1 MMMSRAIPSEREK
14 VSFSLRGDRD
24 IDDRELSICQL
35 REGMLSE
42 WPTIYLET
50 FKVHTIVYFNKC
62 IFCQNFS
69 ISRACM
75 IFHPCH
81 CI

>member
-1 MMMSRAIPSEREK
+1 MMMSKAIPSEREK

-50 FKVHTIVYFNKC
+50 FKVDTIVYFTKFILC
-62 IFCQNFS
+62 QSFC

-75 IFHPCH
+75 INHLYH

>member
-42 WPTIYLET
+42 WPTTYLET
-50 FKVHTIVYFNKC
+50 FKVHTLVYFTKF
-62 IFCQNFS
+62 ILCQNFVLVVP
-69 ISRACM
+69 A
-75 IFHPCH
+75 
-81 CI
+81 